1 MIPDFIDTFN
11 DVLPTIEAQKNETS
25 VFVDFTD
32 ESEKSDNGQNI
43 MERRSD
49 MIPDCNDTFNDV
61 LPTIEAQE
69 NETLIFC

>member
-11 DVLPTIEAQKNETS
+11 DVLPTIEAQKNEMS

-32 ESEKSDNGQNI
+32 ESGKSEIGQNV
-43 MERRSD
+43 MERRSY

-61 LPTIEAQE
+61 LPTIEAQK
-69 NETLIFC
+69 NETSIF